1 LEQTM
6 SLRQDARIAAAVIAT
21 GASIAFGGGQALA
34 HAQLMH
40 AEPAANASV
49 SAPKTIVLHFNE
61 ALEAKVSSVKLTDID
76 GKNVAITAAAAPD
89 SKSLAAT
96 PAALAPGLYTVNWT
110 AVGDDGHPMKGTYS
124 FTVK

>member
-1 LEQTM
+1 MSFRQQT
-6 SLRQDARIAAAVIAT
+6 RAVAAIIAI
-21 GASIAFGGGQALA
+21 GASVALGGGQALA

-49 SAPKTIVLHFNE
+49 GAPKTIVLHFNE

-76 GKNVAITAAAAPD
+76 GKAVAMKAAAAPD
-89 SKSLAAT
+89 SKSLATT
-96 PAALAPGLYTVNWT
+96 PAAALAPGLYTVNWT

>member
-1 LEQTM
+1 M
-6 SLRQDARIAAAVIAT
+6 SSLVNTRGIAA
-21 GASIAFGGGQALA
+21 SLAFGATLILGAGQALA
-34 HAQLMH
+34 HAQLMR

-49 SAPKTIVLHFNE
+49 AAPTTIVLHFNE

-76 GKNVAITAAAAPD
+76 GKALMTKASKAPD
-89 SKSLAAT
+89 SKSLAVA
-96 PAALAPGLYTVNWT
+96 PGAALTPGLYTVSWT

>member
-1 LEQTM
+1 MSIKQT
-6 SLRQDARIAAAVIAT
+6 RAFTAFIAL
-21 GASIAFGGGQALA
+21 GASLAFGGGEALA
-34 HAQLMH
+34 HAQLMK
-40 AEPAANASV
+40 AEPAVNASV
-49 SAPKTIVLHFNE
+49 GAPKTLVLHFNE

-76 GKNVAITAAAAPD
+76 GKNIAIKAAAAPD

-96 PAALAPGLYTVNWT
+96 PSAALSPGLYTVNWT